1 MKLWRGSAR
10 TAIGVDL
17 GAKTIKAAQLVASA
31 TGWQLAAAVEYVRP
45 VRGGTSA
52 GLSVGAEETKLL
64 ADVLE
69 RRGFTGRR
77 VVIAAPASQLF
88 TTVLEL
94 PPRASGAPVDQ
105 IAHAEVARMAKLEP
119 GGFES
124 SQWELPAAARAGSTT
139 SALAVAMSHAHAE
152 AIIRVFEA
160 NGLQIE
166 RIDTQSW
173 ALARGCA
180 AALEAPPA
188 ITGTLDLGWDATRL
202 NLMLAG
208 EVIFH
213 RALSDSG
220 VSTLWRSAVKAME
233 MSDQALLELFYPA
246 ATAQQGQT
254 SPLFDPL
261 VSARARQ
268 LVERFVD
275 GLTTELEASFT
286 YAAHRYGR
294 NPVGEVLLV
303 GGGARLP
310 GLAERLAGKHGMRVR
325 VMELA
330 QAVHIPEAMKVH
342 APSSLL
348 LAAGLAIPVEEA

>member
-1 MKLWRGSAR
+1 MNLWRGSAR

-17 GAKTIKAAQLVASA
+17 GAKTIKAAQLTACA

-45 VRGGTSA
+45 VRGGAPA
-52 GLSVGAEETKLL
+52 GSSVGAEEIKLL

-94 PPRASGAPVDQ
+94 PPRSSGAPVDQ
-105 IAHAEVARMAKLEP
+105 IAHTEVARMAKLEP

-124 SQWELPAAARAGSTT
+124 SQWELPAAARAGSTM

-152 AIIRVFEA
+152 TLIAAFEA
-160 NGLQIE
+160 NGLQVE

-180 AALEAPPA
+180 ATLEAPPA
-188 ITGTLDLGWDATRL
+188 ITGVLDLGWDAVRL
-202 NLMLAG
+202 NLMHG
-208 EVIFH
+208 GDVVFH

-220 VSTLWRSAVKAME
+220 ISTLWRSAAKTLE
-233 MSDQALLELFYPA
+233 IPDQALLELFSPA
-246 ATAQQGQT
+246 EATQQVPA

-275 GLTTELEASFT
+275 GLMAELEASFT
-286 YAAHRYGR
+286 YAAHRFAR

-310 GLAERLAGKHGMRVR
+310 GLVERLTGKHAMRVR
-325 VMELA
+325 VMGIAE
-330 QAVHIPEAMKVH
+330 AVRVPEALKVH
-342 APSSLL
+342 TSSSLL
-348 LAAGLAIPVEEA
+348 LAAGLAMPVEEA